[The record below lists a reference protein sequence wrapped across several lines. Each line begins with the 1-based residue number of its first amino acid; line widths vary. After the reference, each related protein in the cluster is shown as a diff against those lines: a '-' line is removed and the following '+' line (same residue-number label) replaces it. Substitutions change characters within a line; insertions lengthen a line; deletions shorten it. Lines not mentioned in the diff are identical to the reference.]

1 MNINQL
7 DPTAVPFQVEQAR
20 IRALNMSNRLI
31 WTWNPVCFSTFL
43 GLLRKLEGD
52 KVMQHGYEHCQGI
65 KGAMITP
72 PSPRRQW
79 LALLC
84 PRPFSLPPGW
94 WFQNQWLTQVVSG
107 KGHARPVEHSMMV
120 SAPDFFQPSTALNF
134 LLFLGQPLFC
144 VSGWGNK
151 SARTWQDTGGIQWSR
166 TDLEIYG
173 FQWEIFRIQLM
184 EVR

>member
-1 MNINQL
+1 MKINQL

-43 GLLRKLEGD
+43 GFLRKLEGD
-52 KVMQHGYEHCQGI
+52 KMMQHGYEHCQSI

-84 PRPFSLPPGW
+84 PRHPRPFSLPPGW

-107 KGHARPVEHSMMV
+107 KGHARPVEHGMMV
-120 SAPDFFQPSTALNF
+120 SAPEFFSTIDSFELSALF
-134 LLFLGQPLFC
+134 GSAPVLCFRLGQQIC
-144 VSGWGNK
+144 K
-151 SARTWQDTGGIQWSR
+151 
-166 TDLEIYG
+166 DLAKH
-173 FQWEIFRIQLM
+173 WWHPR
-184 EVR
+184 V